1 MQRLLILIRP
11 NGIDTLIGNNEG
23 WRAGAVAV
31 DSSVGSTPAKVLEE
45 AVYTSPALLSEYS
58 MVDVVAEGD
67 RFVIV
72 PAELAADSVAVGE
85 VARMMW
91 SEVSD
96 DDLTV
101 DVCGKAAFVSILD
114 RSLVGFVGRTFVNGA
129 IHNRLAMLTSFFMS
143 LSAPVNRVKLY
154 AHFAGPSRVDVV
166 ALTSEG
172 LLMANSFDCEATTDA
187 VYYIMACVKDC
198 GFDELEDEMIVCGD
212 QPSCAAATEV
222 LRQYIN
228 SVMPLLLPVSD
239 SNVAFELLNL
249 KK

>member
-1 MQRLLILIRP
+1 MQRLLILIHH
-11 NGIDTLIGNNEG
+11 NGIATLIGSNEE
-23 WRAGAVAV
+23 WRPGVVAV

-72 PAELAADSVAVGE
+72 PAELAADDMAVGE
-85 VARMMW
+85 LARHLW
-91 SEVSD
+91 PDASD

-101 DVCGKAAFVSILD
+101 DVCGNAAFVSLLD
-114 RSLVGFVGRTFVNGA
+114 KSLVGFVGRTFVRSA
-129 IHNRLAMLTSFFMS
+129 IHHRLAMLTSFFMS

-154 AHFAGPSRVDVV
+154 AHFAGSSRIDIV
-166 ALTSEG
+166 ALTSDG

-212 QPSCAAATEV
+212 QPSCAATTEV

>member
-11 NGIDTLIGNNEG
+11 NGIATLIGSNEG
-23 WRAGAVAV
+23 WQPGVVAV

-45 AVYTSPALLSEYS
+45 AVYTSPVLLSEYS
-58 MVDVVAEGD
+58 MVDVVADSD

-72 PAELAADSVAVGE
+72 PAELAADKVAVGE
-85 VARMMW
+85 LTQRIWHDA
-91 SEVSD
+91 SD
-96 DDLTV
+96 EDLTI
-101 DVCGKAAFVSILD
+101 DICGSAAFVSLLD
-114 RSLVGFVGRTFVNGA
+114 KSLVGFVGRTFMRAA
-129 IHNRLAMLTSFFMS
+129 IHHRLAMLTSFFMS

-154 AHFAGPSRVDVV
+154 AHFAGPSRVDIV
-166 ALTSEG
+166 ALTAEG
-172 LLMANSFDCEATTDA
+172 LLMANSFDCEAMTDA

-212 QPSCAAATEV
+212 QPSCAAATDV

-239 SNVAFELLNL
+239 SNTAFELLNL